1 MPGGPLSRERIRKTK
16 VIATIGPAC
25 DSPETLAAM
34 VAAGMNVARF
44 NFSHG
49 THEEH
54 SKRLDRLRS
63 IVDARGAN
71 VATMLDTKGIE
82 IRTRRVEGGV
92 VTLATGDRFTLYSDD
107 RLGDASGVSVTY
119 ANLPREV
126 REGSTV
132 LLDDGALVLSVERVA
147 DAALECRVVRGGR
160 LRDRRGVN
168 LPGTSLAVPSMTP
181 ENRADLIFAIEHDI
195 TYIAA
200 SFVRRADDVREIR
213 QVLEEHRAEI
223 PIIAKIESAEGVA
236 RLDEI
241 VAEADG
247 IMVARGDLGVE
258 LPVREVPIVQKK
270 IIRTTVMNGKPV
282 ITATQMLDSMK
293 VSPTPTRAEVSDV
306 ANAIFDGTSAVML
319 SNETA
324 AGDYPVLAVE
334 TMSSLALEAE
344 AALDDYGHLQQI
356 RAERSNQITEAIS
369 QAAITMAH
377 HLKAAAV
384 LALTESGFTAR
395 SISKY
400 RPRCPILGVTPWP
413 AVVRRFALNW
423 GVTGILIPGDTG
435 DNDAMIQ
442 NGIARARAA
451 GYLEAG
457 DLVVVTAGVS
467 QKTGST
473 NLIRVVEID

>member
-1 MPGGPLSRERIRKTK
+1 VSRRIRKTK
-16 VIATIGPAC
+16 LIATIGPAC
-25 DSPETLAAM
+25 ESEDTLAAM
-34 VAAGMNVARF
+34 IAAGMNVARF

-49 THEEH
+49 SHEEH
-54 SKRLDRLRS
+54 RKRLDRLRA
-63 IVDARGAN
+63 IAEAQGAN

-82 IRTRRVEGGV
+82 IRTRRVEGGAV
-92 VTLATGDRFTLYSDD
+92 VLAAGDPFTLHTDD
-107 RLGDASGVSVTY
+107 RLGDTRGVSVSY
-119 ANLPREV
+119 EGLPQEAKR
-126 REGSTV
+126 GSSV
-132 LLDDGALVLSVERVA
+132 LLDDGAIELRVERVT
-147 DAALECRVVRGGR
+147 DEALECRVVRGGR
-160 LRDRRGVN
+160 LYDRRGVN
-168 LPGTSLAVPSMTP
+168 LPGTSLAVPSMSP
-181 ENRADLIFAIEHDI
+181 ENRADLHFAIEHDL

-213 QVLEEHRAEI
+213 QVLTERGAEI
-223 PIIAKIESAEGVA
+223 PIIAKIESAEGVE
-236 RLDEI
+236 RLEEI

-293 VSPTPTRAEVSDV
+293 SSRTPTRAEVSDV

-324 AGDYPVLAVE
+324 AGDYPVEAVE
-334 TMSSLALEAE
+334 TMDSLALEAE

-356 RAERSNQITEAIS
+356 RAERSNQVTEAIS

-413 AVVRRFALNW
+413 AVARRFALNW
-423 GVTGILIPGDTG
+423 GVTGILIPAGSE
-435 DNDAMIQ
+435 DNDEMIQ
-442 NGIARARAA
+442 SGLDRARQA
-451 GYLEAG
+451 GYVQAG

-473 NLIRVVEID
+473 NLIRVVEI